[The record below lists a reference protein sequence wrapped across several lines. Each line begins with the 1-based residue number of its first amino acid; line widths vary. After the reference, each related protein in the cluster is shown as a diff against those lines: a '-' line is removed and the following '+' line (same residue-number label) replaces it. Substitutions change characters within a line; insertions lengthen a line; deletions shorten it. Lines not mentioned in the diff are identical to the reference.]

1 IIRVGIRED
10 LTPGPKG
17 KGLEM
22 TMKPFNPLAAGL
34 AIFLAGVMAGR
45 ASAQAP
51 YRPPVSPYINLNRVG
66 TEPGINYYGIVR
78 PEIRFNAAIPR
89 LQQQVA
95 TTQQAVSTLEA
106 SPVLPTTG
114 HPFAFQ
120 SQGRYFQTLSRQGQG
135 QGQGALPPRPMARPA
150 FQPQPAPRGR

>member
-1 IIRVGIRED
+1 
-10 LTPGPKG
+10 
-17 KGLEM
+17 M
-22 TMKPFNPLAAGL
+22 TMKPFTPLAAGL

-45 ASAQAP
+45 ASAQAA
-51 YRPPVSPYINLNRVG
+51 YRPAVSPYINLNRPG
-66 TEPGINYYGIVR
+66 TDPGINFYGVVR
-78 PEIRFNAAIPR
+78 PELRYNAAIPR
-89 LQQQVA
+89 LEQKVA

-135 QGQGALPPRPMARPA
+135 PGQGALAVRPMARPA
-150 FQPQPAPRGR
+150 FQPQPAPRSR